1 MSDNEKAKKH
11 SMWDK
16 IDKKSTEI
24 FCLHFVLALSG
35 LVTSFWYTYKSFYGL
50 FNPYFYFTA
59 ITFDGVLNKPGFFPK
74 DIQGLQAMWDQP
86 LQDSIMPMQTFF
98 IGMLMLV
105 LGGATLLTCFD
116 ISNKMQQFMLKS
128 YVKLRFGSEYYSVW
142 MFTQRMK
149 WFEHY
154 QNEKNE
160 KEKELEPLK
169 KAELEHFEEW
179 KKYHKS
185 SLTFSE
191 WKQKILNAEMQ
202 VKGK

>member
-1 MSDNEKAKKH
+1 MGSA
-11 SMWDK
+11 
-16 IDKKSTEI
+16 
-24 FCLHFVLALSG
+24 FAG
-35 LVTSFWYTYKSFYGL
+35 
-50 FNPYFYFTA
+50 FNNA
-59 ITFDGVLNKPGFFPK
+59 N
-74 DIQGLQAMWDQP
+74 AN
-86 LQDSIMPMQTFF
+86 FF

-142 MFTQRMK
+142 MFTQRRK

-154 QNEKNE
+154 QNEKTE

-191 WKQKILNAEMQ
+191 WKQKYSMQKCRLRGNKMLNAMKRYLNQ
-202 VKGK
+202 PGLWWTSLFMSLSMAMLLLDRNMSGGSDN